1 MGEFT
6 SYEPERVEVLG
17 EVIESF
23 VLAVPDDLRDFGLSA
38 LEYHGVRDADPA
50 AFYKAQPFL
59 NAMRDIA
66 QRMGRNMMTRIGER
80 IALRVQLPPEWNR
93 LDAALDGL
101 DRGYHSKYRGGKIG
115 HWRYVHQGAVGGL
128 TRGTM
133 TSTNHY
139 CCAFDRGV
147 LEGFA
152 KRFRP
157 DGITDVVVRH
167 DDSQPC
173 RRHGA
178 DSCTYVI
185 TWA

>member
-1 MGEFT
+1 MAEFT
-6 SYEPERVEVLG
+6 SYDSKRVEVLG

-23 VLAVPDDLRDFGLSA
+23 ALAIPDDLQNFGIAA
-38 LEYHGVRDADPA
+38 LKTFGIQDADPA
-50 AFYKAQPFL
+50 GFYQAQPFL
-59 NAMRDIA
+59 DAMRSIA
-66 QRMGRNMMTRIGER
+66 ERMGRNMMTRIGER
-80 IALRVQLPPEWNR
+80 IALRVNLPPEWNR
-93 LDAALDGL
+93 LEAALEGL
-101 DRGYHSKYRGGKIG
+101 DRGYHSKYRGGEIG
-115 HWRYVHQGAVGGL
+115 HWQYVHQGGVGGL

-133 TSTNHY
+133 ISTNHY

-173 RRHGA
+173 RRNGA
-178 DSCTYVI
+178 DSCTYVV